1 MSRICLKAL
10 ACVTFACLIIAAGS
24 CGQPPAGAVEPA
36 PDATLKD
43 LQNLDEL
50 RALFNKDKDGPR
62 LILLLSPT

>member
-10 ACVTFACLIIAAGS
+10 ACGAVACFIIALSGCRQSSAV
-24 CGQPPAGAVEPA
+24 AVEPA
-36 PDATLKD
+36 SDATLKD

-50 RALFNKDKDGPR
+50 RVLFNKDKDVPR